1 MVRFFLEVQIMACF
15 LFPSLLCLAWQVAPA
30 QQPAVVVNVRDL
42 GAGGD
47 GRTDDT
53 RAIQRAIDQ
62 VAKTSGRG
70 RTS

>member
-1 MVRFFLEVQIMACF
+1 MACF

-30 QQPAVVVNVRDL
+30 QQPAVVINVRDW
-42 GAGGD
+42 GAVGD
-47 GRTDDT
+47 GRTDNT
-53 RAIQRAIDQ
+53 WAIQRAIDQ

>member
-1 MVRFFLEVQIMACF
+1 MACY

-42 GAGGD
+42 GAVGN

-53 RAIQRAIDQ
+53 RAIQSAIDQ
-62 VAKTSGRG
+62 AAKTGGRG